1 MSISQTQLD
10 IANKSYTNK
19 DFASIYTELLSYA
32 EKLSY
37 RFSPISSNETDPF
50 IIMLK
55 LAAFVA
61 DKINYNIDKN
71 ILERFMLSCTQETSM
86 RELCDMLGY
95 YMHYYVAASTEV
107 TFKYNKATEYINIP
121 KYSVLGSSTDIQ
133 YITVEDAAINPK
145 TKQSSGV
152 QVLQGKL
159 KTLSVLGSASIQLEN
174 MDANNRVYFPE
185 RPVAENGVF
194 ISSDLFPNN
203 WDRVDNL
210 NEHEYL
216 SPIFYFGYDSKQ
228 GLPYVQF
235 PEWISRIIGSGLSI
249 KYLITDG
256 YSGNIAPNSFT
267 KLVRSST
274 VDDLDDASITII
286 NNSSASNG
294 ADPETIDAAYT
305 GFKKIVG
312 TVDTLIT
319 CRDYAAKIYDL
330 LDKYEYPLVSN
341 IVVSDRRTDINY
353 ATQLYTVADYGKTER
368 ISGSQHNEGLTP
380 HDLCLYPYKPIINTD
395 YTSFKAANGYI
406 DAYKTIINADE
417 EDNLEMDQITSML
430 ESSKSISHTY
440 KKLAADDIIAVYIF
454 VKLDAVITTNT
465 KVSVLEAEDIK
476 LKIYNALSAAYNS
489 RTIEPGQEIPF
500 DSIYETILGADA
512 RIKTVGLQEPEQT
525 PYIRTLA
532 ENNNCLHNPKYLDSI
547 SNKCNVCAQAAA
559 AADASNF
566 DNFTFLML
574 KNVASGRVSLFDY
587 DLRFEYDYMYK
598 NCQVHNN
605 IATLTTE
612 ANISIKQ
619 DDVIKTK
626 AAYQVKENEAIQ
638 LIAPK
643 FDVVTSYPYG
653 VLYYYKGIDDNRII
667 PKSADYALAEGEE
680 FILTYADSN
689 GKWIADAF
697 KCNPSDLD
705 IINPNFDV
713 HTCAYRKAQNETPD
727 KEFTKK
733 ELGIAL
739 GIGENENEK
748 LPFHML
754 GSSDEIKHKKA
765 LKDDLNTRTYCYWLT
780 NSPENQINWEFKPAR
795 TTTVTIPTD
804 ILNTETG
811 KIERKYTSYTLT
823 TSDPYYEY
831 ILNEGEYFYYSD
843 LSMNALLEYGSG
855 TRITISADT
864 ISSANLEAE
873 KEKWKH
879 SKAIDANTIS
889 TDGIKSLISNFIVKD
904 FNQHYKLTIFMNE
917 IKTLSENDLLEF
929 TFNDNSEVATATEP
943 WKINIPNNS
952 FTNIQELEV
961 QGLSLTGNQIRKIE
975 YLYDSAQVENSDSEE
990 ASIQILPD
998 RTSLGDEY
1006 NWRIRGILDLNM
1018 GPDKSQVLADQH
1030 KIILHPESGNDIPI
1044 YSNAIA
1050 LAPDKSNQLEYEESF
1065 KYLKSSVEINMNGG
1079 KDVALSYLDI
1089 NTFQYV
1095 NPDFM
1100 SYSLDLTC
1108 NNFLSAFNDEFY
1120 DLPIN
1125 SLLNGSSAGNYAGN
1139 YAFLADAAGNCI
1151 NFNLPDLSD
1160 DELIG
1165 LTIVVSSDPE
1175 KIMIYND
1182 IVEHLIPDCLYFGP
1196 EPRIPMSLVDM
1207 VSVWD
1212 IWNISTDV
1220 GTDNASTNNSGSSYR
1235 SVQLRPGVNNL
1246 LLAQKSEKHKTG
1258 CTGGD
1263 DCSCVV
1269 ADLVITANRT
1279 AIIDESLILKISKP
1293 KIISKYALNKA
1304 LGVNLT
1310 ADEHLSVPLVG
1321 GSVEDSNNPLYKYF
1335 CEDQYEEKIPDLIN
1349 AFLFSN
1355 LDNAKRIEVSEAYP
1369 LTSAQAYY
1377 DPNHVA
1383 NAWTLPL
1390 IDFENSN
1397 ITIAKSS
1404 YK

>member
-95 YMHYYVAASTEV
+95 YMHYYIAASTEV

-267 KLVRSST
+267 KLVRSSK
-274 VDDLDDASITII
+274 VDDLEDASITII

-341 IVVSDRRTDINY
+341 IVVSDRRTDVNY

-368 ISGSQHNEGLTP
+368 ISGSEHNGGLTP

-547 SNKCNVCAQAAA
+547 SNKCNVCAQSAA
-559 AADASNF
+559 AADANNF
-566 DNFTFLML
+566 DNFTFMML

-598 NCQVHNN
+598 NCQVHDN

-612 ANISIKQ
+612 ANISIEQ
-619 DDVIKTK
+619 DDAIKNK

-653 VLYYYKGIDDNRII
+653 VLYYYKGLTSDRII
-667 PKSADYALAEGEE
+667 PKSADYALVGDEE
-680 FILTYADSN
+680 FILIYADSN

-697 KCNPSDLD
+697 RCNPNDLD
-705 IINPNFDV
+705 IISPNFDV
-713 HTCAYRKAQNETPD
+713 HTCEYRKAQNETPD

-733 ELGIAL
+733 ELGI
-739 GIGENENEK
+739 GNDENEK

-780 NSPENQINWEFKPAR
+780 NSPENQINWEFKAAR
-795 TTTVTIPTD
+795 TITVDVGTPD
-804 ILNTETG
+804 APEL
-811 KIERKYTSYTLT
+811 IELT
-823 TSDPYYEY
+823 KSDPHYEY

-864 ISSANLEAE
+864 AISEDNLETE

-904 FNQHYKLTIFMNE
+904 FNQNYKLTIFMNE

-929 TFNDNSEVATATEP
+929 TFNDNSEIATATEL
-943 WKINIPNNS
+943 WKVNIPNNS

-961 QGLSLTGNQIRKIE
+961 QGLSEGALTGNQIHKIE

-1030 KIILHPESGNDIPI
+1030 KIILHSESGNDIPI
-1044 YSNAIA
+1044 YSNAIV

-1108 NNFLSAFNDEFY
+1108 SNFLSAFNDEFY

-1139 YAFLADAAGNCI
+1139 YAVLADAAGNRI

-1165 LTIVVSSDPE
+1165 LTIVVSNDPD
-1175 KIMIYND
+1175 KIKKVNT
-1182 IVEHLIPDCLYFGP
+1182 HDCLHFGP
-1196 EPRIPMSLVDM
+1196 EPVTDPMSPIKLV
-1207 VSVWD
+1207 SKWD
-1212 IWNISTDV
+1212 IWNISNDV
-1220 GTDNASTNNSGSSYR
+1220 STDNASTNNSGSSYR
-1235 SVQLRPGVNNL
+1235 SVELRPGVNNL
-1246 LLAQKSEKHKTG
+1246 LLAQKPREHITG
-1258 CTGGD
+1258 CNGEAG
-1263 DCSCVV
+1263 CSCVV
-1269 ADLVITANRT
+1269 ADLVITVGNT
-1279 AIIDESLILKISKP
+1279 AIVDESLILKISKP
-1293 KIISKYALNKA
+1293 KIISRSALNKA

-1310 ADEHLSVPLVG
+1310 ADEHLSVPVVG
-1321 GSVEDSNNPLYKYF
+1321 GSVEDSTNPLYRYF
-1335 CEDQYEEKIPDLIN
+1335 CEGHYDEKIPDLVN